1 MSKTV
6 KDGQK
11 LSETV
16 RKGIN
21 VVKNRRRKK
30 KDCQKRL
37 KTMKSGQQR
46 SVIMTLHITLY
57 VATGDEYFATESTY
71 DIMKG

>member
-37 KTMKSGQQR
+37 KTMKSGQ
-46 SVIMTLHITLY
+46 
-57 VATGDEYFATESTY
+57 
-71 DIMKG
+71 